1 MLSWIKSLAVLLICL
16 IGVGFCLGWFSL
28 SKPSTPDAEGN
39 KVNVTVSVDKEKIKS
54 DVKKV
59 EQKIEE
65 RIEKFEGKDKAK
77 EEAK

>member
-16 IGVGFCLGWFSL
+16 IGIGFCLGWFSL
-28 SKPSTPDAEGN
+28 SKPSQATEGN
-39 KVNVTVSVDKEKIKS
+39 KINITVSVDEDKIKS

-65 RIEKFEGKDKAK
+65 RIEKFEGKGKTN